1 MTKRK
6 HLVRHMGQH
15 KVHLEGVDI
24 FTGRPHVGLYGCFM
38 KSRNV
43 IIPTIKETTMLV
55 RLKTCTISH
64 LTPHAFSEYVYC
76 TY

>member
-1 MTKRK
+1 
-6 HLVRHMGQH
+6 MGQY

-43 IIPTIKETTMLV
+43 IIPTIKETTLLV
-55 RLKTCTISH
+55 HLVHYFTSGTTCIQ
-64 LTPHAFSEYVYC
+64 
-76 TY
+76 